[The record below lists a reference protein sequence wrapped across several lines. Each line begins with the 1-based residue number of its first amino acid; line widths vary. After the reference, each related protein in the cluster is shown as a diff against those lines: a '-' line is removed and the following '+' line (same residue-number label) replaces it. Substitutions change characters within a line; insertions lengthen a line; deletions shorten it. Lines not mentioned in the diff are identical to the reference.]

1 MKWLPSLLAA
11 EAIPSAMITFVAL
24 LLFVQLGVGWG
35 ESTLLCALLTLPWV
49 LKSWLREWL
58 QRIVAV
64 PRALRITEVLMCA
77 LLFALAFSV
86 RQPSPLPY
94 LLFGLLFLLG
104 ILSACHMLLARAYY
118 EQRLN
123 TREQHYYNSWRVS
136 FLQAFT
142 VVTYGLT
149 LLSVGALEVFFHKYR
164 SPMAWSWST
173 VICLLAGLY
182 LVLLLLNI
190 LCLKDDT
197 SHPSTLNPHPSPLT
211 PHPSSLV
218 IRHSSFVIPALLCL
232 FFLLLPQALMFHT
245 RVLFLLAPVSEGGLG
260 CSLQWIGLAQGT
272 VGIIAFS
279 LGLGLGHRWERK
291 RKIFSSIKTAHV
303 TLLLSPFVYYAMTL
317 WPPQTLPLLCVATF
331 VAQFTFG
338 LGLNACIPYIRA
350 VSGERYSS
358 TINYIY
364 IPAVAL
370 VMLLPMAISGGLA
383 EYLGFRTFFAFD
395 AVMALPAF
403 LAGSWGRGIHNVYVS
418 SFGRDRTTNTY

>member
-1 MKWLPSLLAA
+1 MRWLPSLLAA

-49 LKSWLREWL
+49 LKSWLHEWL
-58 QRIVAV
+58 LRCGAV
-64 PRALRITEVLMCA
+64 HHTLRITELLMCA
-77 LLFALAFSV
+77 LLFALAYSV
-86 RQPSPLPY
+86 RQPSPQPY

-104 ILSACHMLLARAYY
+104 TLCACHMLLARTYY
-118 EQRLN
+118 DRRLS
-123 TREQHYYNSWRVS
+123 TREQHYYHSLKIT

-173 VICLLAGLY
+173 VIYLLAALY
-182 LVLLLLNI
+182 LLL
-190 LCLKDDT
+190 
-197 SHPSTLNPHPSPLT
+197 TLWQLWTLRKAVPAADEPCEAEAEES
-211 PHPSSLV
+211 
-218 IRHSSFVIPALLCL
+218 RWRRAALLCL

-260 CSLQWIGLAQGT
+260 CSLQWIGMAQGT

-279 LGLGLGHRWERK
+279 LGLGLGRRWERK
-291 RKIFSSIKTAHV
+291 KHVFSSIPSAHV
-303 TLLLSPFVYYAMTL
+303 TLVLSPFVYYAMTL
-317 WPPQTLPLLCVATF
+317 CPPQTLPMLCLATF

-358 TINYIY
+358 TVNYIY

-383 EYLGFRTFFAFD
+383 EYLGFRAFFTLDAFM
-395 AVMALPAF
+395 AVPALI
-403 LAGSWGRGIHNVYVS
+403 AGRLSHLPQRGMDN
-418 SFGRDRTTNTY
+418 